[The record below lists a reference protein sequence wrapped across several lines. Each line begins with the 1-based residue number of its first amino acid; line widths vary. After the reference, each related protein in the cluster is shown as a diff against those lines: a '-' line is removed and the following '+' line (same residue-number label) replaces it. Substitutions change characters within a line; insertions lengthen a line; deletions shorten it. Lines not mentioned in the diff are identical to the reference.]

1 MPHNSIAMVRLN
13 ALNYLLLSPTP
24 PLLGDPLDILRGDLL
39 LTAGGAMASAA
50 DVAS

>member
-1 MPHNSIAMVRLN
+1 MLGVND
-13 ALNYLLLSPTP
+13 LNYLLLSPAP
-24 PLLGDPLDILRGDLL
+24 PLLGDPRDILRGDLL